1 MHWSDASFGYF
12 PTYALGSAFAAQFF
26 HAMKQQMDVDA
37 ALREN
42 RYIDCIYWL
51 KDHIHQY
58 GARYSADEIM
68 VMATGEP
75 FNPNYY
81 LDYLIEKYSL
91 LYSISL

>member
-51 KDHIHQY
+51 KDHIRQY